1 MMITVLFL
9 YTLALFVIALKSYRN
24 VTDYNDFFVARR
36 KGAFFTISGS
46 LLATI
51 LGGSAIIGAVDI
63 GPKMGWA
70 TAWFMICASAGLFAL
85 LPLVKKVKS
94 LGRFTLP
101 ELLEDLYGK
110 QVKQISAVIIPVA
123 WLGIVAAQIIAGGEI
138 VQSFTGLSYETGAI
152 VSGLVF
158 ILYTVVGGQF
168 SVLKTDLFQAVLII
182 IGLIMISFFAYQS
195 ACSPAGCLQ
204 AKASHPLS
212 FPFNAHFKPFDLFI
226 LVLTY
231 STTFTAGPDIFS
243 RIFSAKN
250 EIIARRAVMTTAFL
264 LLPIALSIA
273 FLSAYG
279 AACIPLPHKGSILME
294 ICKTILPSWA
304 VPLIVIM
311 LLSVVL
317 SSADTTLLSA
327 SIILTDMIEKGNF
340 GDKSVKR
347 TRIILL
353 IFGLASI
360 LIALNFTSII
370 GILLIALT
378 VYSGAFFLPI
388 IAGLNGY
395 QVKRS
400 YLSAAIIAG
409 GAIALTG
416 KMISLH
422 VSNNWGNIVITVA
435 FLLNGLLIL
444 RGIKEQRV
452 WRGFL
457 NGQVH

>member
-1 MMITVLFL
+1 MTITVLIL
-9 YTLALFVIALKSYRN
+9 YILALFVIALKSYRN
-24 VTDYNDFFVARR
+24 VADYNDFFVARR

-51 LGGSAIIGAVDI
+51 LGGSAIIGTVDI

-152 VSGLVF
+152 ASGLVF

-168 SVLKTDLFQAVLII
+168 SVLKTDLFQAVLIL

-279 AACIPLPHKGSILME
+279 AACIPSPHKGSILME
-294 ICKTILPSWA
+294 ICKTILPYWA

-347 TRIILL
+347 TRIILF

-388 IAGLNGY
+388 IVGLTGH

-416 KMISLH
+416 KMIFLH

-444 RGIKEQRV
+444 WGIKKQRATLS
-452 WRGFL
+452 R
-457 NGQVH
+457 